1 MSTGTAWTNG
11 CSTSTPTASLS
22 DQFFAAS
29 ETFHK
34 TRVAYEVRRQ
44 DLRELEQELLSYTE
58 DYQAL
63 PDQAEYVGEGTWRI
77 FGGTFSAIK
86 YGDSDNC
93 WRYVCN
99 NLSGDGVSFQEASE
113 AVAFLAGH
121 CIADLWHEERQQQAE
136 NDALHQ
142 AAAEEGGDAI
152 QLTVAT

>member
-1 MSTGTAWTNG
+1 MTNQ
-11 CSTSTPTASLS
+11 TIS
-22 DQFFAAS
+22 DQFFNAAQK
-29 ETFHK
+29 FQHA
-34 TRVAYEVRRQ
+34 RHVYEAERA
-44 DLRELEQELLSYTE
+44 ELKGLEAELLKYTE
-58 DYQAL
+58 EYQAL
-63 PDQAEYVGEGTWRI
+63 TDKAEYVGEGTWRI

-121 CIADLWHEERQQQAE
+121 CIADLWHQERQQQAE
-136 NDALHQ
+136 NDAIHQ

>member
-1 MSTGTAWTNG
+1 MTKQT
-11 CSTSTPTASLS
+11 LS
-22 DQFFAAS
+22 DQFFAAGQK
-29 ETFHK
+29 FHTQRHLCEAK
-34 TRVAYEVRRQ
+34 RENLKALEA
-44 DLRELEQELLSYTE
+44 DLLKYTDEYQEM
-58 DYQAL
+58 
-63 PDQAEYVGEGTWRI
+63 PRQAEYVGEGTWRI